1 MTFNLLTEKHNLSYG
16 DTITVY
22 ERKLLQLTLP
32 EFPHSPA
39 PSATARSNDIDRK
52 FSYTGTV
59 SHIINKKLNDYDPN
73 SYYVDHIYI
82 TFSTNVYNHLLK
94 TGSAIYYKGKPHIV
108 GEIIRN
114 DNTNDIEKMF
124 IQYRGRP
131 EETEIELKD
140 INSMLIWRVAYEI
153 VKYM

>member
-22 ERKLLQLTLP
+22 ER
-32 EFPHSPA
+32 
-39 PSATARSNDIDRK
+39 NDNDRK

-59 SHIINKKLNDYDPN
+59 SHIINKRLNEQDPN
-73 SYYVDHIYI
+73 SYYVDYIYI

-108 GEIIRN
+108 GEVIRN
-114 DNTNDIEKMF
+114 DKTNDIEKLF

-131 EETEIELKD
+131 EENEIELKD
-140 INSMLIWRVAYEI
+140 VNSMLIWRVAYEI